1 MKFFVLLFLLF
12 STPVFADVSCPE
24 FFVKGQEPVTTNHKL
39 DEKTQQLCFGEFSL
53 LHSGVTRTPLW
64 SAEHLT
70 GEHIEAGQGISRQNS
85 FHAEEQLPEE
95 DRAILQDYR
104 RSGYDRGHMSP
115 NGDMS
120 SAETKEETFTL
131 ANMVPQSPCNNE
143 VIWEGIESGV
153 RSLAK
158 EIGDVYV
165 VTGPAFIGDELNS
178 LKGRVMVPTHIWKAV
193 YVPSRNEAM
202 AYWTPN
208 DNSLSWEIIT
218 LDELQKKIGID
229 VFPGLDAKIKT
240 MAGTLPAPEA
250 PHHKC
255 RVFNR

>member
-1 MKFFVLLFLLF
+1 
-12 STPVFADVSCPE
+12 
-24 FFVKGQEPVTTNHKL
+24 
-39 DEKTQQLCFGEFSL
+39 
-53 LHSGVTRTPLW
+53 
-64 SAEHLT
+64 
-70 GEHIEAGQGISRQNS
+70 
-85 FHAEEQLPEE
+85 
-95 DRAILQDYR
+95 
-104 RSGYDRGHMSP
+104 MSP

-158 EIGDVYV
+158 EVGDVYV

-202 AYWTPN
+202 AYWSPN
-208 DNSLSWEIIT
+208 DNSLNYEIIT

-240 MAGTLPAPEA
+240 TAGTLPAPEA